1 MQKETIDST
10 LLITKLQKE
19 NNELKEE
26 LDLYKSIFKSHPNS
40 AVFNLYI
47 KKKNGK
53 RIWIDKNVQYW
64 ELHELDD
71 DPEVKEWLKP
81 IRCER

>member
-1 MQKETIDST
+1 MNKGDR
-10 LLITKLQKE
+10 ITEEIVTKH
-19 NNELKEE
+19 LK
-26 LDLYKSIFKSHPNS
+26 LDLYKSIFKSHPTS

-81 IRCER
+81 IPCER

>member
-1 MQKETIDST
+1 MQKEIIDST

-26 LDLYKSIFKSHPNS
+26 LNLYKSIFKSHSNS
-40 AVFNLYI
+40 AVSNLYI

-53 RIWIDKNVQYW
+53 RIWIDKIVQYW
-64 ELHELDD
+64 ELHELDY